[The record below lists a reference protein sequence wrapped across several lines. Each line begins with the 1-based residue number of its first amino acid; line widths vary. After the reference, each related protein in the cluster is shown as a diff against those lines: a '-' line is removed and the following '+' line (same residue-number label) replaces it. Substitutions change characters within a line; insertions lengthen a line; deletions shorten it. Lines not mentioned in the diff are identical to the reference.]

1 MKTTYKELAETIVA
15 FMPTDETKQAD
26 WIEFMLKEK
35 TDIK

>member
-1 MKTTYKELAETIVA
+1 MKTTYKELAETIVS

-35 TDIK
+35 TYIK